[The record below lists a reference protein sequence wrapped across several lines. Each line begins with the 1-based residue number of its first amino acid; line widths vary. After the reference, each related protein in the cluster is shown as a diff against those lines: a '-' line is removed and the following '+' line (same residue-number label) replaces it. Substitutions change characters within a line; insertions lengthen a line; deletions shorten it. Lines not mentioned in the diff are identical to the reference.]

1 MVRRNGTIEK
11 GRPESIAGAHCRKH
25 NKHSIGVCYEGGLDA
40 HGHPADTR
48 TDAQKQALKKLLDE
62 LKQRYPR
69 ALVLGHH
76 DLNRYKPCPC
86 FDAKA
91 EYGQKR

>member
-1 MVRRNGTIEK
+1 MDAPTG
-11 GRPESIAGAHCRKH
+11 
-25 NKHSIGVCYEGGLDA
+25 GVEQKQ
-40 HGHPADTR
+40 TE
-48 TDAQKQALKKLLDE
+48 AQKQALKKLLEE

-91 EYGQKR
+91 EYGGRDY